1 MFFFLLKKYFNRYF
15 KLKLLKNG
23 SGPKWLNLSTRPF
36 LLATYLKKP
45 NLNTDLNNLKI
56 IELEKAISFRE
67 SSIKELEKE
76 RDILN
81 VQIKSLDELKTKKT
95 ELETTLKSISDER
108 NDLKNQNIKL
118 NNEEEKRKLDS
129 KKEIEALITLKQS
142 AEDEKQALNNIRVRE
157 KEEEFE
163 KMKSQWVKH
172 EKDVE
177 NYLKE
182 ICRNYVIKYVGQ
194 EEFPHPRNKPDN
206 SIEIMDQLIVFD
218 AKSPSNNNLDNF
230 PKYIKDQTENLK
242 KYAKHDDVKNDLFLV
257 IPSNTLHVIDQ
268 FSYKIGEYNV
278 FIVTKD
284 ALEPII
290 LSLKKIEEYEFVDKL
305 SPEERDNVCSVI
317 GKFAHTTKRRI
328 QIDNFFQREFLNTL
342 DKAKK
347 LPREILES
355 VIEFENAEK
364 LNPPIEKRNKKTIFT
379 KDLKDQVDDIEKDME
394 MRNISKI
401 KTSITFNKN
410 DNNKL
415 VD

>member
-1 MFFFLLKKYFNRYF
+1 MEFIILVVILAGFALL
-15 KLKLLKNG
+15 
-23 SGPKWLNLSTRPF
+23 
-36 LLATYLKKP
+36 YLKKP
-45 NLNTDLNNLKI
+45 NLNIDKNNSRI
-56 IELEKAISFRE
+56 IELEKNLSFKE

-76 RDILN
+76 KDILN
-81 VQIKSLDELKTKKT
+81 IQIKFLDELKTKKT
-95 ELETTLKSISDER
+95 ELETSLKSVSDER

-118 NNEEEKRKLDS
+118 NNDEEKRILDS
-129 KKEIEALITLKQS
+129 KKEIEALITLRRS
-142 AEDEKQALNNIRVRE
+142 AEDEKQSLNTLRVQE
-157 KEEEFE
+157 KEDEFE
-163 KMKSQWVKH
+163 EMKSQWVKH

-182 ICRNYVIKYVGQ
+182 ICRNYIIKYVGQ

-257 IPSNTLHVIDQ
+257 IPSNTLNVIDQ
-268 FSYKIGEYNV
+268 FSYKIGDYNV

-328 QIDNFFQREFLNTL
+328 QIDNFFQREFLSTL

-364 LNPPIEKRNKKTIFT
+364 LNPPIEKRKKTIFT

-394 MRNISKI
+394 IRNIPKI
-401 KTSITFNKN
+401 QTSITFNK
-410 DNNKL
+410 DETNKL
-415 VD
+415 GD

>member
-1 MFFFLLKKYFNRYF
+1 MEYIILVVIIAGFGFLYKQ
-15 KLKLLKNG
+15 
-23 SGPKWLNLSTRPF
+23 
-36 LLATYLKKP
+36 KP
-45 NLNTDLNNLKI
+45 NTNIDQNNSRI
-56 IELEKAISFRE
+56 IELEKNLSSKE

-76 RDILN
+76 KDILN
-81 VQIKSLDELKTKKT
+81 VQMKSLEELKTKKT
-95 ELETTLKSISDER
+95 ELETALKSVSDER
-108 NDLKNQNIKL
+108 NDLKNKNIKL
-118 NNEEEKRKLDS
+118 NNEEEKRILDS

-142 AEDEKQALNNIRVRE
+142 AEQEKQVLNNKRVSE
-157 KEEEFE
+157 KAKEFE
-163 KMKSQWVKH
+163 EIKSQWGRH

-177 NYLKE
+177 NCIRE
-182 ICRNYVIKYVGQ
+182 ICRNNIIKYIGQ
-194 EEFPHPRNKPDN
+194 EDFPHPRNKPDN

-218 AKSPSNNNLDNF
+218 AKSPANNNLDNF
-230 PKYIKDQTENLK
+230 PKYIKDQTESLK

-257 IPSNTLHVIDQ
+257 IPSNTLNVIDQ

-278 FIVTKD
+278 FVVTKD

-364 LNPPIEKRNKKTIFT
+364 LNPSMEKRKKIIYT
-379 KDLKDQVDDIEKDME
+379 KELKDQVDEVEKDME
-394 MRNISKI
+394 IRNIPKI
-401 KTSITFNKN
+401 QTNISFNK
-410 DNNKL
+410 DIS
-415 VD
+415 

>member
-1 MFFFLLKKYFNRYF
+1 MEYVILLVIMAGFI
-15 KLKLLKNG
+15 LL
-23 SGPKWLNLSTRPF
+23 
-36 LLATYLKKP
+36 YLKKP
-45 NLNTDLNNLKI
+45 NLNIDQNSLRI
-56 IELEKAISFRE
+56 IELEKTLTSKEF
-67 SSIKELEKE
+67 SIKELEKE

-81 VQIKSLDELKTKKT
+81 IQIKSLDELKTKKT
-95 ELETTLKSISDER
+95 ELETTLRSISDER
-108 NDLKNQNIKL
+108 NDLKNKNIKL
-118 NNEEEKRKLDS
+118 NNEEEKRILDS

-142 AEDEKQALNNIRVRE
+142 AEDEKQALNNLRVEEE
-157 KEEEFE
+157 KEAFE
-163 KMKSQWVKH
+163 QMKSQWVKH

-182 ICRNYVIKYVGQ
+182 ICRNYIIKYVGQ

-317 GKFAHTTKRRI
+317 GKFAHNTKRRI
-328 QIDNFFQREFLNTL
+328 QIDNFFQREFLSTL

-364 LNPPIEKRNKKTIFT
+364 LNPPIEKRKKTIFT

-394 MRNISKI
+394 THNIPKI
-401 KTSITFNKN
+401 QTTITFNK
-410 DNNKL
+410 DNKNKL

>member
-1 MFFFLLKKYFNRYF
+1 MEYIILVVIIAGFGFLYKQ
-15 KLKLLKNG
+15 
-23 SGPKWLNLSTRPF
+23 
-36 LLATYLKKP
+36 KP
-45 NLNTDLNNLKI
+45 NTNIDQNNSRI
-56 IELEKAISFRE
+56 IELEKNLSSKE

-76 RDILN
+76 KDILN
-81 VQIKSLDELKTKKT
+81 VQMKSLEELKTKKT
-95 ELETTLKSISDER
+95 ELETALKSVSDER
-108 NDLKNQNIKL
+108 NDLKNKNIKL
-118 NNEEEKRKLDS
+118 NNEEEKRILDS

-142 AEDEKQALNNIRVRE
+142 AEQEKQVLNNKRVSE
-157 KEEEFE
+157 KAKEFE
-163 KMKSQWVKH
+163 EIKSQWGRH

-177 NYLKE
+177 NCIRE
-182 ICRNYVIKYVGQ
+182 ICRNNIIKYIGQ
-194 EEFPHPRNKPDN
+194 EDFPHPRNKPDN

-218 AKSPSNNNLDNF
+218 AKSPANNNLDNF
-230 PKYIKDQTENLK
+230 PKYIKDQTESLK

-257 IPSNTLHVIDQ
+257 IPSNTLNVIDQ

-278 FIVTKD
+278 FVVTKD

-364 LNPPIEKRNKKTIFT
+364 LNPPMEKRKKIIYT
-379 KDLKDQVDDIEKDME
+379 KELKDQVDEVEKDME
-394 MRNISKI
+394 IRNIPKI
-401 KTSITFNKN
+401 QTNITFNK
-410 DNNKL
+410 DTS
-415 VD
+415 

>member
-1 MFFFLLKKYFNRYF
+1 MEFIILAVITAGFALL
-15 KLKLLKNG
+15 
-23 SGPKWLNLSTRPF
+23 
-36 LLATYLKKP
+36 YLKKP
-45 NLNTDLNNLKI
+45 NLNIDHNNSRI
-56 IELEKAISFRE
+56 IELEKNLSFKE

-81 VQIKSLDELKTKKT
+81 VQIKSFDELKIKKA
-95 ELETTLKSISDER
+95 ELETTLRSISDER
-108 NDLKNQNIKL
+108 NDLKNKNIKL
-118 NNEEEKRKLDS
+118 NNEEEKRILDS

-142 AEDEKQALNNIRVRE
+142 AEDEKQALNNIRVNE
-157 KEEEFE
+157 KEEELE
-163 KMKSQWVKH
+163 EMKRQWVKH

-177 NYLKE
+177 NYLRE
-182 ICRNYVIKYVGQ
+182 ICRNYIIKYVGQ

-278 FIVTKD
+278 FIITKD

-328 QIDNFFQREFLNTL
+328 QIDNFFQREFLSTL

-364 LNPPIEKRNKKTIFT
+364 LNPPIEKRKKTIFT
-379 KDLKDQVDDIEKDME
+379 KDLKDQVNDIEKDME
-394 MRNISKI
+394 IRNIPKI
-401 KTSITFNKN
+401 QTSITFNK
-410 DNNKL
+410 DDKNKL
-415 VD
+415 ID